1 MARTSWDMLT
11 TGAALPRWAARAPVA
26 RLATVDGT
34 RPHIVPVVFC
44 VCDGA
49 LFVPVDGKPKSGRK
63 LRRVENIERNPAV
76 SLLIDE
82 YQDDWTRL
90 RWLRADGTAAGVPTS
105 APVRAALQAK
115 YPQYRETPVG
125 SRAIR
130 IAVTRVRSWSAT
142 DTA

>member
-1 MARTSWDMLT
+1 MVSTAPN
-11 TGAALPRWAARAPVA
+11 LPSWAARAPVA

-63 LRRVENIERNPAV
+63 LRRIENIERNPAV

-82 YQDDWTRL
+82 YDDDWTRL
-90 RWLRADGTAAGVPTS
+90 RWLRADGTAAGVSTS
-105 APVRAALQAK
+105 ATVRAALQAK
-115 YPQYRETPVG
+115 YPQYLDTPVG

-130 IAVTRVRSWSAT
+130 IEVARLRAWSAA